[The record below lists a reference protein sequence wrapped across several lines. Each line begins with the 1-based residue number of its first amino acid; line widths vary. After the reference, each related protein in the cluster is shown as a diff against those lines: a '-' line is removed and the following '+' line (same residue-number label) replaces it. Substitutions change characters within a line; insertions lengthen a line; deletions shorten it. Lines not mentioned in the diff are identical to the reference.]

1 MPSFFID
8 RPVFAWVIAIFIVLA
23 GLLTLSLLPVT
34 RYPDIAPPSVS
45 IRANYPGASPQVVS
59 DSVISIIEP
68 ELSGVKN
75 LLYFESSADT
85 SGSANITATFESGT
99 DPELAQVD
107 VQNKIKSI
115 EPRLPEAVQRNGLTI
130 ESSSSNFLMVV
141 WPSHPPMAGFL
152 RLIWATTCPARWCSP
167 STGCPASGAC
177 SPSCR
182 ARPCASGW
190 IPTSFLSYSISL
202 SGRECRHLGPEYSG
216 LAGSC
221 RS

>member
-141 WPSHPPMAGFL
+141 ALTSPDGRFSALDLGDYMSRTLVQPLNRVSGVGRVQSFVSRKAMRVWVDPHKPFVLFL
-152 RLIWATTCPARWCSP
+152 LPV
-167 STGCPASGAC
+167 
-177 SPSCR
+177 
-182 ARPCASGW
+182 
-190 IPTSFLSYSISL
+190 
-202 SGRECRHLGPEYSG
+202 GRECRHFGPEYSG
-216 LAGSC
+216 LAGA
-221 RS
+221 RRG